1 MKIAFKF
8 ILSLVLALLL
18 AWAIRTYAFTVFS
31 VPVGGLPPQ
40 LKEGNRVIVNRLDC
54 DNFKRGDQVV
64 FADSVECESNEAVS
78 SITGR
83 SFEMNRTYKF
93 WEERLFIGRI
103 VKMPGD
109 TIQIHGTRY
118 EIPSICCDRC
128 GCRDCKYFLVRTC
141 SGLQLVHKHQ
151 MIGKAYKLF

>member
-31 VPVGGLPPQ
+31 VPAGGLPPQ

-54 DNFKRGDQVV
+54 DNFRRGDQVV
-64 FADSVECESNEAVS
+64 FADTVA
-78 SITGR
+78 
-83 SFEMNRTYKF
+83 
-93 WEERLFIGRI
+93 WEEQLFIGRI
-103 VKMPGD
+103 EKMPGD
-109 TIQIHGTRY
+109 TIQIHGKRY

-128 GCRDCKYFLVRTC
+128 GCKDCKYFLVRT
-141 SGLQLVHKHQ
+141 SRGKMLVHKHQ